1 MKVNIKLR
9 ATVNTILVS
18 CIILLVTA
26 CGEPET
32 TYTHLENDAVILA
45 FGDSLTYGTGTSEEF
60 CYPSILEDLT
70 GLEVINEGVPG
81 EVTSTGLQRLPDLLD
96 EYQPQLLILIHGGND
111 ILRKV
116 SRTKTTGNLKK
127 MIALAEQRD
136 IKVVMLGVPIFSILS
151 LDSAEFYEQVATE
164 EGVPINLDVLP
175 EILSNNNF
183 KSDRIHPNKQG
194 YKMMAEAVYQ
204 LLIDSGVL
212 IPSSNDG
219 S

>member
-1 MKVNIKLR
+1 MIKN
-9 ATVNTILVS
+9 V
-18 CIILLVTA
+18 LLACLFLFLTA
-26 CGEPET
+26 CGEPEK
-32 TYTHLENDAVILA
+32 TYTPLDNEAVILA

-60 CYPSILEDLT
+60 SYPSILEGLA

-116 SRTKTTGNLKK
+116 SRTKTTDNLKK
-127 MIALAEQRD
+127 MIALAKQRD

-175 EILSNNNF
+175 EILSDNKL

-194 YKMMAEAVYQ
+194 YQMMAEAVYQ

-219 S
+219 